1 MNATTVKLSVRQWAS
16 EDRPSNKLQNLGTAA
31 LSDSELLAILV
42 GSGTS
47 QHNAVEIGQQIM
59 SRFDHSL
66 SKLAKADFRDIKDIE
81 GVGTYTACK
90 ILAAIELGK
99 RRQLATALMAPDL
112 CTATAIYNYMNPKM
126 QDLQVEEGHVIL
138 LNQNYKLIKSVRI
151 SQGGITETSVDI
163 RIIMKEAVVNN
174 ATIIVFCHNH
184 PSGSICPSRVD
195 DELTKSIKRACD
207 LMRIHFCDHV
217 IIGDCQY
224 YSYREQGKL

>member
-42 GSGTS
+42 GSGTP

-163 RIIMKEAVVNN
+163 RIIMKEAVLNN

-184 PSGSICPSRVD
+184 PSGNICPSRVD
-195 DELTKSIKRACD
+195 DELTRSIKRACD

>member
-42 GSGTS
+42 GSGTP
-47 QHNAVEIGQQIM
+47 QHNAVEIGKQIL

>member
-42 GSGTS
+42 GSGTP
-47 QHNAVEIGQQIM
+47 QHNAVEIGKQIL

-207 LMRIHFCDHV
+207 MMRIHFCDHV

>member
-42 GSGTS
+42 GSGTP

-66 SKLAKADFRDIKDIE
+66 SKLAKADFRDIKDID

-99 RRQLATALMAPDL
+99 RRQLATASMAPDL
-112 CTATAIYNYMNPKM
+112 STATAIYNYMNPKM

-163 RIIMKEAVVNN
+163 RIIMKEAVLNN

-184 PSGSICPSRVD
+184 PSGNICPSRVD
-195 DELTKSIKRACD
+195 DELTRSIKRACD
-207 LMRIHFCDHV
+207 LMRIHFADHV
-217 IIGDCQY
+217 VIGDCSY

>member
-1 MNATTVKLSVRQWAS
+1 MNATTVKLSVRQWAL

-42 GSGTS
+42 GSGTP
-47 QHNAVEIGQQIM
+47 QHNAVEIGKQIL

-112 CTATAIYNYMNPKM
+112 CTATAIYKYMNPKM

-195 DELTKSIKRACD
+195 DELTRSIKRACD

>member
-16 EDRPSNKLQNLGTAA
+16 EDRPSNKLQNLGAVA

-42 GSGTS
+42 GSGTA

-59 SRFDHSL
+59 SRFDFSL
-66 SKLAKADFRDIKDIE
+66 SKLAKADFRSIKEIE

-99 RRQLATALMAPDL
+99 RRQLATAMMAPDL
-112 CTATAIYNYMNPKM
+112 CTATAIYNYMSPKM

-163 RIIMKEAVVNN
+163 RIIMKEAVMNN
-174 ATIIVFCHNH
+174 ATIIAFCHNH
-184 PSGSICPSRVD
+184 PSGNPYPSRVD
-195 DELTKSIKRACD
+195 DELTKSIKNACQ

-217 IIGDCQY
+217 VIGDCQY
-224 YSYREQGKL
+224 FSYREQGTL

>member
-1 MNATTVKLSVRQWAS
+1 MNATSVKLSVRQWAS

-42 GSGTS
+42 GSGTQ

-66 SKLAKADFRDIKDIE
+66 SKLAKADFREIKDIE

-99 RRQLATALMAPDL
+99 RRQLALASMAPDL
-112 CTATAIYNYMNPKM
+112 STATAIYNYMNPKM

-151 SQGGITETSVDI
+151 SRGGITETSVDI
-163 RIIMKEAVVNN
+163 RIIMKEAVLNN
-174 ATIIVFCHNH
+174 ATIMVFCHNH
-184 PSGSICPSRVD
+184 PSGNICPSRVD
-195 DELTKSIKRACD
+195 DELTRSIKRACD
-207 LMRIHFCDHV
+207 LMRIHFADHV
-217 IIGDCQY
+217 VIGDCSY

>member
-42 GSGTS
+42 GSGTP

-99 RRQLATALMAPDL
+99 RRQLATASMAPDL
-112 CTATAIYNYMNPKM
+112 STATAIYNYMNPKM

>member
-1 MNATTVKLSVRQWAS
+1 MKATTVKLSVRQWAS

-42 GSGTS
+42 GSGTP
-47 QHNAVEIGQQIM
+47 QHNAVEIGKQIL

-195 DELTKSIKRACD
+195 DELTRSIKRACD

>member
-42 GSGTS
+42 GSGTA
-47 QHNAVEIGQQIM
+47 QRNAVEIGQQIM
-59 SRFDHSL
+59 CRFDHSL
-66 SKLAKADFRDIKDIE
+66 SKLAKADFRSIKDIE

>member
-1 MNATTVKLSVRQWAS
+1 MFVSGHRKTARVTNFRTS
-16 EDRPSNKLQNLGTAA
+16 EPLL

-42 GSGTS
+42 GSGTP

-195 DELTKSIKRACD
+195 DELTRSIKRACD

>member
-1 MNATTVKLSVRQWAS
+1 MIATTVKLSVRQWAS

-42 GSGTS
+42 GSGTP
-47 QHNAVEIGQQIM
+47 QHNAVEIGKQIL

-195 DELTKSIKRACD
+195 DELTRSIKRACD
-207 LMRIHFCDHV
+207 LMRIYFCDHV

>member
-42 GSGTS
+42 GSGTP

-66 SKLAKADFRDIKDIE
+66 SKLAKADFREIKDID

-99 RRQLATALMAPDL
+99 RRQLATASMAPDL
-112 CTATAIYNYMNPKM
+112 STATAIYNYMNPKM

-163 RIIMKEAVVNN
+163 RIIMKEAVTNN
-174 ATIIVFCHNH
+174 ATIIAFCHNH
-184 PSGSICPSRVD
+184 PSGNVCPSRVD

>member
-1 MNATTVKLSVRQWAS
+1 MNATAVKLSVRQWAS

-42 GSGTS
+42 GSGTA
-47 QHNAVEIGQQIM
+47 QMNAVEIGQQIM
-59 SRFDHSL
+59 CRFDHSL

-195 DELTKSIKRACD
+195 DELTRSIKRACD

>member
-16 EDRPSNKLQNLGTAA
+16 EDRPSNKLQNLGAAA

-42 GSGTS
+42 GSGTA
-47 QHNAVEIGQQIM
+47 QMNAVEIGQQIM

-66 SKLAKADFRDIKDIE
+66 SKLAKADFCSIKDID

-99 RRQLATALMAPDL
+99 RRQQATALMAHDL
-112 CTATAIYNYMNPKM
+112 CTATAIYNLMSPRM
-126 QDLQVEEGHVIL
+126 QDLQIEEGHVVL
-138 LNQNYKLIKSVRI
+138 MNQNYKLIKSVRI

-163 RIIMKEAVVNN
+163 RIIIKEAVLNN
-174 ATIIVFCHNH
+174 ATIIAFCHNH
-184 PSGSICPSRVD
+184 PSGSVCPSRVD

-207 LMRIHFCDHV
+207 LMRIHLCDHV

>member
-1 MNATTVKLSVRQWAS
+1 
-16 EDRPSNKLQNLGTAA
+16 
-31 LSDSELLAILV
+31 
-42 GSGTS
+42 
-47 QHNAVEIGQQIM
+47 
-59 SRFDHSL
+59 
-66 SKLAKADFRDIKDIE
+66 
-81 GVGTYTACK
+81 
-90 ILAAIELGK
+90 
-99 RRQLATALMAPDL
+99 MAPDL
-112 CTATAIYNYMNPKM
+112 STATAIYNYMNPKM

-207 LMRIHFCDHV
+207 MMRIHFCDHV

>member
-42 GSGTS
+42 GSGTP

-59 SRFDHSL
+59 SRFDHRL

>member
-16 EDRPSNKLQNLGTAA
+16 EDRPSNKLLNLGTAA

-42 GSGTS
+42 GSGTP
-47 QHNAVEIGQQIM
+47 QNNAVEIGQQIM
-59 SRFDHSL
+59 NRFDHSL
-66 SKLAKADFRDIKDIE
+66 SKLAKADFREIKDIE

-195 DELTKSIKRACD
+195 DELTRSIKRACD

>member
-1 MNATTVKLSVRQWAS
+1 MNAATVKLSVRQWAS
-16 EDRPSNKLQNLGTAA
+16 KDRPSNKLQNLGAEC
-31 LSDSELLAILV
+31 LSDSELLAILI
-42 GSGTS
+42 GSGTA

-66 SKLAKADFRDIKDIE
+66 SKLAKADFRSIKDID

-99 RRQLATALMAPDL
+99 RRQLATAMMAPDL
-112 CTATAIYNYMNPKM
+112 STATAIYNYMNPKM
-126 QDLQVEEGHVIL
+126 QDLQIEESHVIL
-138 LNQNYKLIKSVRI
+138 MNQNYKLIKSVRI

-163 RIIMKEAVVNN
+163 RIIMKETVMNN
-174 ATIIVFCHNH
+174 ATIIAFCHNH
-184 PSGSICPSRVD
+184 PSGNVCPSRVD

>member
-42 GSGTS
+42 GSGTP

-66 SKLAKADFRDIKDIE
+66 SKLAKADFREIKDIE

-99 RRQLATALMAPDL
+99 RRQLAAASMAPDL
-112 CTATAIYNYMNPKM
+112 STATAIYNYMNPKM
-126 QDLQVEEGHVIL
+126 QDLQVEESHVIL

-163 RIIMKEAVVNN
+163 RIIMKEAVLNN
-174 ATIIVFCHNH
+174 ATIMVFCHNH
-184 PSGSICPSRVD
+184 PSGNVCPSRVD
-195 DELTKSIKRACD
+195 DELTRSIKRACD
-207 LMRIHFCDHV
+207 LMRIHFADHV
-217 IIGDCQY
+217 VIGDCSY

>member
-1 MNATTVKLSVRQWAS
+1 MNATTVKLSVRQWAL

-42 GSGTS
+42 GSGTP
-47 QHNAVEIGQQIM
+47 QHNAVEIGKQIL

-66 SKLAKADFRDIKDIE
+66 SKLAKADFREIKDIE

-184 PSGSICPSRVD
+184 PSGSICPRRVD
-195 DELTKSIKRACD
+195 DELTRSIKRACD

>member
-1 MNATTVKLSVRQWAS
+1 MNVTTVKLSVRQWAS

-42 GSGTS
+42 GSGTA
-47 QHNAVEIGQQIM
+47 QRNAVEIGQQIM
-59 SRFDHSL
+59 CRFDHSL
-66 SKLAKADFRDIKDIE
+66 SKLAKADFRSIKDIE

>member
-16 EDRPSNKLQNLGTAA
+16 EDRPSYKLQNLGTAA

-42 GSGTS
+42 GSGTP

-59 SRFDHSL
+59 SRFEHSL
-66 SKLAKADFRDIKDIE
+66 SKLAKADFRDIKDID

-99 RRQLATALMAPDL
+99 RRQLATASMAPDL
-112 CTATAIYNYMNPKM
+112 STATAIYNYMNPKM

-163 RIIMKEAVVNN
+163 RIIMKEAVLNN

-184 PSGSICPSRVD
+184 PSGNVCPSRVD
-195 DELTKSIKRACD
+195 DELTRSIKRACD
-207 LMRIHFCDHV
+207 LMRIHFADHV
-217 IIGDCQY
+217 VIGDCSY

>member
-1 MNATTVKLSVRQWAS
+1 MNEVAVKLSVRQWAL
-16 EDRPSNKLQNLGTAA
+16 EDRPSNKLQNLGAEA

-42 GSGTS
+42 GSGTA
-47 QHNAVEIGQQIM
+47 QHNAVEIGQNIM

-66 SKLAKADFRDIKDIE
+66 SRLAKADFRSIKEIE

-99 RRQLATALMAPDL
+99 RRQQATALMAPDL
-112 CTATAIYNYMNPKM
+112 STATAIYNYMNPKM

-138 LNQNYKLIKSVRI
+138 MNHNYKLIKAIRI

-163 RIIMKEAVVNN
+163 RIIMKEAVLNN
-174 ATIIVFCHNH
+174 ATIMAFCHNH
-184 PSGSICPSRVD
+184 PSGNVHPSRFD
-195 DELTKSIKRACD
+195 DELTMSIKKASD
-207 LMRIHFCDHV
+207 LMRIHFADHV

-224 YSYREQGKL
+224 YSYREQGKI

>member
-42 GSGTS
+42 GSGTP
-47 QHNAVEIGQQIM
+47 QHNAVEIGKQIL

-99 RRQLATALMAPDL
+99 RRQQATALMAPAL
-112 CTATAIYNYMNPKM
+112 GPATAIYNLMSPRM
-126 QDLQVEEGHVIL
+126 QDLQIEESHVIL
-138 LNQNYKLIKSVRI
+138 MNQNYKLIKSVRI

-163 RIIMKEAVVNN
+163 RIIMKEAVLNN
-174 ATIIVFCHNH
+174 ATIIAFCHNH
-184 PSGSICPSRVD
+184 PSGNICPSRVD
-195 DELTKSIKRACD
+195 DELTKSIKRACE

>member
-66 SKLAKADFRDIKDIE
+66 SKLAKADFRSIKDIE